1 MNFVRINRVLL
12 PCLSLFV
19 SAGVGACSSTD
30 AAPWQFS
37 IPMEYSENVTPKGAE
52 NVAHY
57 GAIDDDK
64 FPIAAVDVSRL
75 AERNLRQSVNFAT
88 HEHPGTIVI
97 DTENRFLYLVQE
109 HGKAIRYGIGV
120 GVDGLEFKGSAI
132 VGYKREWPRW
142 TPTENMIRRNPDL
155 YANLRGGMEGGPS
168 NPLGARALYLFKD
181 GKDTLFRIHGTSEPR
196 TIGRAISSGCIRMLN
211 HDVID
216 LHRRTPSGSRVV
228 VLEGAVKMASQS

>member
-1 MNFVRINRVLL
+1 MSFVRSNRILL

-19 SAGVGACSSTD
+19 TAGVGACSSTD

-37 IPMEYSENVTPKGAE
+37 MPIEYLETSTHEEVQNA
-52 NVAHY
+52 AHY
-57 GAIDDDK
+57 GAIDDK
-64 FPIAAVDVSRL
+64 FPIAAVDTSRL
-75 AERNLRQSVNFAT
+75 AERNLRQSVEFAT

-120 GVDGLEFKGSAI
+120 GVDGLEFKGSAV

-142 TPTENMIRRNPDL
+142 TPTDNMIRRNPDL
-155 YANLRGGMEGGPS
+155 YASLRGGMKGGPS

-196 TIGRAISSGCIRMLN
+196 TIGKAVSSGCIRMLN

-216 LHRRTPSGSRVV
+216 LHRRVPSGSRVV
-228 VLEGAVKMASQS
+228 VLEGAVKTVSRS